1 MEPAD
6 QQDPT
11 GLLSDL
17 AERVPEVRHAL
28 VVSADGVPLASS
40 GPASSGPALSGPAL
54 SGPAL
59 SRPALSG
66 QLEQLAAITS
76 SLISLAAG
84 AAAVS
89 GNGPVT
95 QAVVVM
101 EQGTFVIMAVDEG
114 ASLAVLTTA
123 DADLDQV
130 AYEMTMLV
138 ERSATTLTSPARGP
152 DPEPRSQHPG
162 LHDHGTRPANSAD
175 QVP

>member
-1 MEPAD
+1 VDPAD
-6 QQDPT
+6 PQDPAE
-11 GLLSDL
+11 LLSDL
-17 AERVPEVRHAL
+17 ADRVPEVRHAL
-28 VVSADGVPLASS
+28 VVSADGVALA
-40 GPASSGPALSGPAL
+40 ASGPALSGSALSDSAL
-54 SGPAL
+54 SGD
-59 SRPALSG
+59 
-66 QLEQLAAITS
+66 LERLAAITS

-101 EQGTFVIMAVDEG
+101 EHGTFVIMAVDEG

-138 ERSATTLTSPARGP
+138 ERSATALTAPARR
-152 DPEPRSQHPG
+152 DPAPRSQCDEP
-162 LHDHGTRPANSAD
+162 
-175 QVP
+175 